1 MTPTENSATSLGGH
15 LRALRE
21 ARGGSLEDMA
31 RSTRV
36 GIRHL
41 EALEEER
48 LADLPSPVFVRGFI
62 RAYCGFLREG
72 PEEALAFYEALAGER
87 AAMQAAS
94 APPRPRTTWAPS
106 SVLVGLVLL
115 VILAIAL
122 IVVNLTVKRT
132 GGDFSRST
140 GNGRVGRDADR
151 PRRPRRRP
159 PRSRCTSRPHGP
171 LQPPLHAPPAPAAA
185 PPVSTPA
192 AMPAPTPAPAVA
204 RNAAGPQRLVIRAV
218 ERNLDSRPTRRGPG
232 HRGAAARR
240 RQPGVVRRAP
250 LPRDHRQCRRRRG
263 RPERQGPAAARPERD
278 GDPAARAAPGTGLR
292 LVSLFGSL
300 GERVRQGL
308 RRTRELM
315 DEGLGASSPSP
326 VRWTRRCWRSSRRP

>member
-106 SVLVGLVLL
+106 SVLVGLALL

-122 IVVNLTVKRT
+122 IAVNLTVKRT
-132 GGDFSRST
+132 GGTSVAAPAMDVSAAT
-140 GNGRVGRDADR
+140 PIPQPTPPAAAPVVET
-151 PRRPRRRP
+151 PRA
-159 PRSRCTSRPHGP
+159 
-171 LQPPLHAPPAPAAA
+171 APAPAPAAA

-192 AMPAPTPAPAVA
+192 AMPAPAPTPAPAVA
-204 RNAAGPQRLVIRAV
+204 RSAAGPQRLVIRAV
-218 ERNLDSRPTRRGPG
+218 DATWIRV
-232 HRGAAARR
+232 
-240 RQPGVVRRAP
+240 QP
-250 LPRDHRQCRRRRG
+250 
-263 RPERQGPAAARPERD
+263 
-278 GDPAARAAPGTGLR
+278 
-292 LVSLFGSL
+292 
-300 GERVRQGL
+300 
-308 RRTRELM
+308 
-315 DEGLGASSPSP
+315 DEGRATEELLPAGASREWSAERRFLVTIGNAGGVEVALNGRILSPLGPKGTVIQRLELPQAPASG
-326 VRWTRRCWRSSRRP
+326 S

>member
-1 MTPTENSATSLGGH
+1 MTPTEDSATSLGGH

-87 AAMQAAS
+87 AALQAAS

-106 SVLVGLVLL
+106 SVLVGLALL

-132 GGDFSRST
+132 GG
-140 GNGRVGRDADR
+140 
-151 PRRPRRRP
+151 
-159 PRSRCTSRPHGP
+159 TSVAAPAMDVSAATP
-171 LQPPLHAPPAPAAA
+171 IPQPTPPAAAPVAAPVETPRTAPAPVPTAA

-192 AMPAPTPAPAVA
+192 AMPAPAPTPAPAVA
-204 RNAAGPQRLVIRAV
+204 RSAAGPQRLVIRAV
-218 ERNLDSRPTRRGPG
+218 DATWIRVQPDEGRATEELLPAGASREWSAERRFLVTIGNAGGVEVALNGKVLPPLGPKG
-232 HRGAAARR
+232 TVIQRLE
-240 RQPGVVRRAP
+240 
-250 LPRDHRQCRRRRG
+250 LP
-263 RPERQGPAAARPERD
+263 QGPA
-278 GDPAARAAPGTGLR
+278 
-292 LVSLFGSL
+292 SGS
-300 GERVRQGL
+300 
-308 RRTRELM
+308 
-315 DEGLGASSPSP
+315 
-326 VRWTRRCWRSSRRP
+326 